1 MLLKLSWQYLR
12 RHKFAIAIV
21 IVAQLAQTLLN
32 LFLPALN
39 ARIIDKG
46 VVVGDLQVVKSSGL
60 AMIAFSF
67 LSAGL
72 SFLAVYQGARLSM
85 ALGKWLR
92 KIQFLKVG
100 EFGLPEINRF
110 GAGTLVTRATNDAQ
124 QVQMVTF
131 VTLTVMVVA
140 PVMMVGGIVAALR
153 QAMGL
158 SWILAV
164 SIAVLAAAAGGAM
177 FLLAPVFKRI
187 QSRIDDVNGVLR
199 EQLTGV
205 QVIRAFGRQETEAE
219 RFSRANAR
227 LRRMQLRAGNI
238 FAIFIP
244 SISLIIGVSNAAV
257 VWFASGQIEAGAM
270 QVGDLMAYINYLA
283 MILGAV
289 MMAAMLFMMIP
300 RGRVS
305 ATRIAEVLNTS
316 PQVADAPSPKDM
328 PKGPVD
334 YVFTDAAVTHPG
346 AEQPVLS
353 GLNVTIPAGKTTAI
367 IGSTGTG
374 KSTFVNL
381 LPRLM
386 DASEGKLE
394 LVDQNGG
401 ATDIREIELA
411 QLRSRVA
418 LVPQKAYLFSG
429 TIASTV
435 SGIPEAQITQE
446 VRERVKRALAGAAA
460 DEFVDKLADGIDSKV
475 ESGGANFSGGQKQR
489 LTIARALYTDADLV
503 IFDDSFSAL
512 DYATDARVRTHLREY
527 VGQAAI
533 LVVAQRVSTV
543 RGADNILVF
552 DQGKIAAQGTHHELM
567 KTSQTYREIV
577 ASQLSAEEAA
587 RAPET

>member
-305 ATRIAEVLNTS
+305 ATRIAEALNTS

-587 RAPET
+587 

>member
-587 RAPET
+587 

>member
-244 SISLIIGVSNAAV
+244 SISLIIGVFNAAV

-587 RAPET
+587 

>member
-1 MLLKLSWQYLR
+1 MLLKLSWQYLH
-12 RHKFAIAIV
+12 RHKFAIAV
-21 IVAQLAQTLLN
+21 VVLAQLAQTLLN

-46 VVVGDLQVVKSSGL
+46 VVAGNLEVVKQSGL
-60 AMIAFSF
+60 TMILFSF

-85 ALGKWLR
+85 ALGKYLR
-92 KIQFLKVG
+92 KVQFIKVG

-131 VTLTVMVVA
+131 ITLTVMVVA
-140 PVMMVGGIVAALR
+140 PVMMVGGIFMALR
-153 QAMGL
+153 QAVGL

-164 SIAVLAAAAGGAM
+164 SIAVLGAAAGGAM
-177 FLLAPVFKRI
+177 YLLAPIFKRI
-187 QSRIDDVNGVLR
+187 QSRIDDVNAVLR

-205 QVIRAFGRQETEAE
+205 QVIRAFGRQDSEAD
-219 RFSRANAR
+219 RFAHANAR
-227 LRRMQLRAGNI
+227 LRKMQLRAGNI

-244 SISLIIGVSNAAV
+244 SISLIIGISNAAV
-257 VWFASGQIEAGAM
+257 VWFASGQVEAAQM
-270 QVGDLMAYINYLA
+270 EIGDLMAYINYLA

-305 ATRIAEVLNTS
+305 AGRIGEVLQTT
-316 PQVADAPSPKDM
+316 PQVQDASSPVPM
-328 PKGPVD
+328 PQGPVD
-334 YVFTDAAVTHPG
+334 FVFTNAQITHPG
-346 AEQPVLS
+346 AESPVLANI
-353 GLNVTIPAGKTTAI
+353 NVTIPAGKTTAI

-386 DASEGKLE
+386 DTSEGE
-394 LVDQNGG
+394 LVVRERDGN
-401 ATDIREIELA
+401 TTSIRNIELA
-411 QLRSRVA
+411 QLRSHVA

-429 TIASTV
+429 TIATTV
-435 SGIPEAQITQE
+435 SGLTKEQITDE
-446 VRERVKRALAGAAA
+446 VRARVRRALTGATA
-460 DEFVDKLADGIDSKV
+460 DEFVDKLEDGVDAKV
-475 ESGGANFSGGQKQR
+475 ESGGSNFSGGQKQR
-489 LTIARALYTDADLV
+489 LTIARALYAQAGLV

-512 DYATDARVRTHLREY
+512 DYATDARVRTNLRKY
-527 VGQAAI
+527 VGDAAVV
-533 LVVAQRVSTV
+533 VVAQRVSTV
-543 RGADNILVF
+543 RHADNILVF
-552 DQGKIAAQGTHHELM
+552 DAGQITAQGTHEELM
-567 KTSQTYREIV
+567 ESSQTYREIV

-587 RAPET
+587 